1 MRRGPAGY
9 GQCVDLQT
17 LTSLYQQEG
26 PFVTIYLATDG
37 AVQNAAQKIELR
49 WKDVLRE
56 LAEVGVDETTRQAL
70 TAALGA
76 EPHRQGGTRVLIA
89 AGGEVR
95 LAMSLPDAP
104 AAEVVRVAPLPYLLP
119 LVDWAQNRLP
129 HVVVLA
135 DRRGADI
142 LAYTDAAQPD
152 ISASVDTSRFPDHK
166 TGTGGWSALRYEH
179 KVEEDWK
186 ASAKDAAAAVERA
199 AQQIDARVIIAAGD
213 TYAVDGIRDH
223 LPTAMQPIYRVI
235 EGGGRS
241 EDGSDAL
248 VAERVMEQLGDVIAR
263 NTIDLL
269 ADFAKY
275 RNRAAKQR
283 HSVDFGGGQP
293 DVAANA
299 ADGVAETVAALRMAQ
314 VGTLLLSDLLHEED
328 PAYFGPDPSHLA
340 LEPEALRDLGVGDPR
355 RASLIDVLLRA
366 AIGTDAQ
373 IRLVPGDTEDSP
385 KEGVGA
391 LLRYSNEP
399 TPENV

>member
-1 MRRGPAGY
+1 M
-9 GQCVDLQT
+9 
-17 LTSLYQQEG
+17 TSLYEHDFSQG

-37 AVQNAAQKIELR
+37 ATENAAQKLEVR

-56 LAEVGVDETTRQAL
+56 LAEAGVDETTAEAL
-70 TAALGA
+70 TAARGA

-89 AGGEVR
+89 AGGKVR
-95 LAMSLPDAP
+95 FARSLPEAP

-119 LVDWAQNRLP
+119 LVDWSQTRVP

-142 LAYTDAAQPD
+142 LAYTDAAEPD

-166 TGTGGWSALRYEH
+166 TGIGGWSALRYEH

-199 AQQIDARVIIAAGD
+199 AQQIGAQLIVAAGD
-213 TYAVDGIRDH
+213 THAVDGIRDH
-223 LPTAMQPIYRVI
+223 LPSAMQPLYRVI

-248 VAERVMEQLGDVIAR
+248 VAERVLQQLGDKIASD
-263 NTIDLL
+263 TIDLL
-269 ADFAKY
+269 TDFAKY

-283 HSVDFGGGQP
+283 HSPQFGGGQP

-299 ADGVAETVAALRMAQ
+299 ADGAAETVAALRMAQ
-314 VGTLLLSDLLHEED
+314 VGTLLLSDLLHEDD
-328 PAYFGPDPSHLA
+328 PAYFGPDPTHLA
-340 LEPEALRDLGVGDPR
+340 LDPAELRDLGVGDPR
-355 RASLIDVLLRA
+355 RACLVDVLLRA
-366 AIGTDAQ
+366 ALGTDAQ

-385 KEGVGA
+385 QEGVGA

-399 TPENV
+399 TPEND

>member
-1 MRRGPAGY
+1 M
-9 GQCVDLQT
+9 
-17 LTSLYQQEG
+17 LTSLYQHDSSDG
-26 PFVTIYLATDG
+26 PFVSIYLATDG
-37 AVQNAAQKIELR
+37 AVENAAQKIELR
-49 WKDVLRE
+49 WKDALRE
-56 LAEVGVDETTRQAL
+56 LAEAGVDEATREAL
-70 TAALGA
+70 TTALGA

-89 AGGEVR
+89 ASGSADPVR
-95 LAMSLPDAP
+95 LAISLPDPP

-119 LVDWAQNRLP
+119 LVDWAQTRVP

-142 LAYTDAAQPD
+142 LAYTDAAEPD

-166 TGTGGWSALRYEH
+166 TGIGGWSAQRYEH

-199 AQQIDARVIIAAGD
+199 AQQIGAQLIVASGD

-223 LPTAMQPIYRVI
+223 LPTAMQPLYRII

-241 EDGSDAL
+241 EDGSDAV
-248 VAERVMEQLGDVIAR
+248 VAERVLQQLGDKIASD
-263 NTIDLL
+263 TIDLL

-275 RNRAAKQR
+275 RNRAVKQR
-283 HSVDFGGGQP
+283 HSPEFGGGQP

-299 ADGVAETVAALRMAQ
+299 ADGPAETVAALRMAQ
-314 VGTLLLSDLLHEED
+314 VGTLLLSDLLHED
-328 PAYFGPDPSHLA
+328 DAAYFGPEPTHLA
-340 LEPEALRDLGVGDPR
+340 LNPEELRDMGVGDPR
-355 RASLIDVLLRA
+355 RGSLVDVLVRA
-366 AIGTDAQ
+366 ALGTDAQ

-399 TPENV
+399 TPDNT